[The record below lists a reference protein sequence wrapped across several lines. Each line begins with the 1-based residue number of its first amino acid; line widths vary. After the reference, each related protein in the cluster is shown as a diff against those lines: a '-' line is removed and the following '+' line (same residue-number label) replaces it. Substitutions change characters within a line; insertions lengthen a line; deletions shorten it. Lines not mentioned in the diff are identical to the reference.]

1 MGKPKYLKK
10 KQAAAA
16 AADAGSED
24 GADRD
29 MNDSTA
35 ITNGSTTT
43 AENAPAK
50 KTAVGEAEPQSSGAM
65 VSFADPVYRQGVND
79 ILVEKIDISYQGNA
93 ILENATLNLVSGHR
107 YGLVGPNGC
116 GKSTL
121 LRVLGCHEIPFPSHV
136 DRYYVS
142 QEVEA
147 SDMPALD
154 AVLAVDKERENLEAE
169 MEDLALGDQE
179 DPRVLSRLDDIYKR
193 LDELD
198 ADTAAARAGKILFGL
213 GFTKEMQRRPTKAF
227 SGGWRMRISLAQ
239 ALFINPTVL
248 LLDEPTNHL
257 DIEAVVWLENYL
269 SKFKK
274 TLFMVSHSQDFMNN
288 ICTDICHMHLKKLN
302 CYDGNYDQ
310 YCTTREEKE
319 SNQMKKHQWEQNQIK
334 NMKEY
339 IARFGHGSAKLARQA
354 QSKEKTLAKMT
365 RGGLTDAV
373 VKDSRINFDFP
384 CAGPLPPPMLQFRE
398 VSFNYPGRPSLFQN
412 LDLGVNMDSRICLVG
427 PNGAGK
433 TTLTKLMCRELE
445 PTTGYVA
452 KNAHCVM
459 ARFHQHFVDQINM
472 DLTPLEWMLQEY
484 PEVTQPP
491 ILRSALGRFGV
502 SGKAQMTPMKM
513 LSDGQKSR
521 VVFAWIAYKRP
532 HFIILDEPTNH
543 LDIESIDALADAINS
558 FEGAVVVVS
567 HDLRL
572 LAQIADEIWIVEK
585 GEAKRF
591 NGDIAD
597 YKEHVQNEVNR
608 MMQSYAA
615 SL

>member
-10 KQAAAA
+10 KQATSPTEEEDAPMPVVAEEAA
-16 AADAGSED
+16 
-24 GADRD
+24 
-29 MNDSTA
+29 N
-35 ITNGSTTT
+35 
-43 AENAPAK
+43 
-50 KTAVGEAEPQSSGAM
+50 SGAM
-65 VSFADPVYRQGVND
+65 VSFANPVYRQGVSD
-79 ILVEKIDISYQGNA
+79 ILVEKVDVSYQGNA
-93 ILENATLNLVSGHR
+93 ILENATLNLVAGHR

-142 QEVEA
+142 HEVAA
-147 SDMPALD
+147 SDSSALE
-154 AVLAVDKERENLEAE
+154 AVLSVDKEREHLDIELEE
-169 MEDLALGDQE
+169 LAAADQE
-179 DPRVLSRLDDIYKR
+179 DELVLHRMDEIYKR
-193 LDELD
+193 LDELE
-198 ADTAAARAGKILFGL
+198 ADTAEARAGKILFGL
-213 GFTKEMQRRPTKAF
+213 GFTAEMQRRPTKSF

-269 SKFKK
+269 TNFKNI
-274 TLFMVSHSQDFMNN
+274 LFMVSHSQDFMNN
-288 ICTDICHMHLKKLN
+288 VCTKIAHMHIKQLQV
-302 CYDGNYDQ
+302 YDGNYDQ
-310 YCTTREEKE
+310 FCITRSEKE
-319 SNQMKKHQWEQNQIK
+319 SNQMKKYAWEQNQIK
-334 NMKEY
+334 GMKEY

-365 RGGLTDAV
+365 RGGLTEVV
-373 VKDSRINFDFP
+373 VKDSKVNFSIP
-384 CAGPLPPPMLQFRE
+384 CAGSLPPPMLQFRE
-398 VSFNYPGRPSLFQN
+398 VTFAYPGREPLFQN
-412 LDLGVNMDSRICLVG
+412 LEIGVDMDSRICLVG

-445 PTTGYVA
+445 PSSGYVA
-452 KNAHCVM
+452 KNAHCIM

-472 DLTPLEWMLQEY
+472 DLTPLEWMGEEY
-484 PEVTQPP
+484 PDVTEPP
-491 ILRSALGRFGV
+491 ILRSALGKFGV
-502 SGKAQMTPMKM
+502 SGKAQMTPMKT

-521 VVFAWIAYKRP
+521 VVLAWIAFKRP
-532 HFIILDEPTNH
+532 HFIIFDEPTNH
-543 LDIESIDALADAINS
+543 LDIESIDALAEAINN

-572 LAQIADEIWIVEK
+572 IAQIADEIWIVDK

-597 YKEHVQNEVNR
+597 YKEHVQDEVNR
-608 MMQSYAA
+608 MMREYNA
-615 SL
+615 SQ

>member
-16 AADAGSED
+16 AGSED
-24 GADRD
+24 GADKD
-29 MNDSTA
+29 VSDNTEN
-35 ITNGSTTT
+35 TNGSPTTT
-43 AENAPAK
+43 NALGKQSEAAK
-50 KTAVGEAEPQSSGAM
+50 EEPHSSGAM
-65 VSFADPVYRQGVND
+65 VSFANPVYRQGVND
-79 ILVEKIDISYQGNA
+79 ILVEKLDISYQGNA

-147 SDMPALD
+147 SDMSALD
-154 AVLAVDKERENLEAE
+154 AVLAVDKEREKLESE

-179 DPRVLSRLDDIYKR
+179 DPHVLSRLDDIYKR

-288 ICTDICHMHLKKLN
+288 VCTDICHMHLKKLN

-310 YCTTREEKE
+310 YCITREEKE
-319 SNQMKKHQWEQNQIK
+319 SNQMKKYQWEQNQIK

-373 VKDSRINFDFP
+373 VKDSRINFEFP

-398 VSFNYPGRPSLFQN
+398 VSFNYPGRPSLFTN

-445 PTTGYVA
+445 PTAGYVA

-472 DLTPLEWMLQEY
+472 DLTPLEWMSQEY
-484 PEVTQPP
+484 PDVTQPP

-502 SGKAQMTPMKM
+502 SGKAQMTPMKT

-521 VVFAWIAYKRP
+521 VVFAWMAYKRP
-532 HFIILDEPTNH
+532 HFMILDEPTNH
-543 LDIESIDALADAINS
+543 LDIESIDALADAINN

-572 LAQIADEIWIVEK
+572 LAQVADEIWIVEQ

-608 MMQSYAA
+608 MMQNYAA

>member
-1 MGKPKYLKK
+1 M
-10 KQAAAA
+10 
-16 AADAGSED
+16 
-24 GADRD
+24 
-29 MNDSTA
+29 
-35 ITNGSTTT
+35 
-43 AENAPAK
+43 
-50 KTAVGEAEPQSSGAM
+50 
-65 VSFADPVYRQGVND
+65 
-79 ILVEKIDISYQGNA
+79 
-93 ILENATLNLVSGHR
+93 SGHR

-136 DRYYVS
+136 DRYFVS
-142 QEVEA
+142 HEVEA
-147 SDMPALD
+147 SEMSALD
-154 AVLAVDKERENLEAE
+154 AVLAVDKERENLDLEI
-169 MEDLALGDQE
+169 EDLALADQE
-179 DPRVLSRLDDIYKR
+179 DPTVLSRMEDIYKR

-198 ADTAAARAGKILFGL
+198 ADTAEARAGKILFGL
-213 GFTKEMQRRPTKAF
+213 GFTKEMQRRPTSSF

-288 ICTDICHMHLKKLN
+288 VCTNICHMHLRKLV
-302 CYDGNYDQ
+302 YYEGNYDQ
-310 YCTTREEKE
+310 HCITRAEKE
-319 SNQMKKHQWEQNQIK
+319 SNQMKKYQWEQNQIK

-373 VKDSRINFDFP
+373 VKDSRINFEFP
-384 CAGPLPPPMLQFRE
+384 CAGNLPPPMLQFRE
-398 VSFNYPGRPSLFQN
+398 VSFNYPGRPPLFTD
-412 LDLGVNMDSRICLVG
+412 LDLGVDMESRICLVG

-452 KNAHCVM
+452 KNAHCIM

-472 DLTPLEWMLQEY
+472 NLTPLEWMGEEY
-484 PEVTQPP
+484 PDVTEPA

-502 SGKAQMTPMKM
+502 SGKAQMTPMNT

-521 VVFAWIAYKRP
+521 VVLAWMAFKRP
-532 HFIILDEPTNH
+532 HFMILDEPTNH
-543 LDIESIDALADAINS
+543 LDIESIDALAEAINN
-558 FEGAVVVVS
+558 FEGAVLVVS

-572 LAQIADEIWIVEK
+572 IAQIADEIWIVDK
-585 GEAKRF
+585 GCAKRF

-597 YKEHVQNEVNR
+597 YKEHVQEEVNR
-608 MMQSYAA
+608 MVQSYNTGN
-615 SL
+615 